1 MNKDLPKTYNSW
13 IGKKWCEE
21 YLKEEN
27 VENTP
32 WRDQSSENSL
42 SFKNCD
48 VIKDVFGVKKI
59 QEKLDSRITTLHSSA
74 LLAYLFFQGVNKDN
88 PITIPLGEEKVE
100 FDKVFFEH
108 PNKVFD
114 DRRPSQIDVALVSK
128 NNEVVLYLESKFTE
142 YLSGIRSNRF
152 SEKYGKMLEKV
163 FGEAKD
169 GKPYIK
175 NDDEYQITGYTYGN
189 GIKQM
194 LAHFIGVCKGC
205 AKDACEVVKKA
216 VADGAQIYLGTILYK
231 FEGRKFANYEDAIK
245 DVANSMNIVLDEYSI
260 KDGKD
265 CDYKETNPEEILT
278 HAPKNFRVLTEV
290 FTYQDLIKANPNLVN
305 DKIKDFYSFK

>member
-13 IGKKWCEE
+13 IGKKRCEE

-74 LLAYLFFQGVNKDN
+74 LLAYLVFQGVN
-88 PITIPLGEEKVE
+88 E
-100 FDKVFFEH
+100 EH
-108 PNKVFD
+108 PVKINGIEYNRVYFEQSNRVFGGSSKTD
-114 DRRPSQIDVALVSK
+114 ITLVSK
-128 NNEVVLYLESKFTE
+128 DENIVLYLESKFTE
-142 YLSGIRSNRF
+142 PYENKHDSKIFSVKYDQMLKHICSEGINGI
-152 SEKYGKMLEKV
+152 KYK
-163 FGEAKD
+163 EANGGLK
-169 GKPYIK
+169 
-175 NDDEYQITGYTYGN
+175 ITGCTYGE

-194 LAHFIGVCKGC
+194 LAHFIGVCKGGT
-205 AKDACEVVKKA
+205 KNNEVNKIIKKEKTK
-216 VADGAQIYLGTILYK
+216 VYLGCILYK
-231 FEGRKFANYEDAIK
+231 TERPEF
-245 DVANSMNIVLDEYSI
+245 DEYCKALKIFTERLNEILPTQRGGEGS
-260 KDGKD
+260 K
-265 CDYKETNPEEILT
+265 CDVTDPEEILT

-290 FTYQDLIKANPNLVN
+290 LTYQDLIKANPNLVN